1 MSVQVRRTEHVPE
14 WKIREVEDLVE
25 RIGESPVVGLVG
37 LTDLPAKQLQD
48 LRAALRDVA
57 TIKMVRNNIA
67 RRAIEKCSDDVSPLA
82 DAIEAQIAFIFTD
95 TNPFQLYKMLE
106 EKKQPMPIK
115 AGGKAPADIVIEKGE
130 TSFSPGPM
138 VGKLQSAGIP
148 AAIKSGKVIINET
161 KVVAEEGET
170 VSAQLAEVLA
180 TMEIFPRKVGLE
192 LLAVYEGGLVFRS
205 EDLTID
211 TEAILSQMSTASA
224 QALGLAVEIGYAT
237 PTTIGPLLQ
246 RAASK
251 ARNLV
256 LECAIP
262 VPGMVEAL
270 LAKAAA
276 DASVLTNLVEGGSVA
291 EAPVVASAP
300 AEKDEEKA
308 EEAEKEEDEE
318 AGLGGLSALFG

>member
-276 DASVLTNLVEGGSVA
+276 DASVLTSLVEGGPA
-291 EAPVVASAP
+291 EAPAASAP
-300 AEKDEEKA
+300 AEKTEEKA